1 MTTSKSDSPV
11 PVYLDHVK
19 IDGGFWGDRQQV
31 NRNRT
36 IPAIYDQLE
45 RTGRLAAWDL
55 QYDKEKDPRKER
67 HVIYMFWDSDTGKY
81 IEAVGYSL
89 HTHPDPALQQQTD
102 ALIERIR
109 HAQQPDGYL
118 NTYFTSIEPQMRW
131 RNLRDWHEMYNA
143 GHLIEGAV
151 AYYRGTGKRE
161 LLDTLSRFADHI
173 DSKFGPDDG
182 KKRGYPGHPE
192 LEMALVKLYNATGE
206 QHYLDLSKYF
216 INERGQ
222 QPHYFDQEALE
233 RGDDPA
239 KFWATSY
246 HYCQAHEPLR
256 EQETATGHAVR
267 ACYLYAGVA
276 DIARET
282 GDQELVEVSRRL
294 WDDLTQHQMYI
305 TGGLGPARTNEGF
318 TFGYDLPNETAYAET
333 CAGIALA
340 FWAHR
345 MFHIDPDGRY
355 IDVMER
361 ALYNNVL
368 SGVSVEG
375 DHFFYANPL
384 AAYPNVDPTKPLTSG
399 AKDQHYRREPWFFCP
414 CCPPNL
420 ARIVAGLGEYFYSTA
435 PGRLYIHLYNNNTG
449 RFELGGQSVQVQ
461 QQTDYPW
468 DGRVQLTV
476 KVEHP
481 AAFEIALRVP
491 GWCRAYSVDVN
502 GQGQQVSP
510 QKGYIVLNREWADGD
525 SVVLNLEMPVER
537 MLPHPLIRED
547 AGQIAMQ
554 RGPLVYCLEQADN
567 GPQLAN
573 VVIPGD
579 ADLKPE
585 RRPDLLG
592 GIVAIAGHAIR
603 IEPSEWGDQLYKP
616 QRDLQLKQTPFVFT
630 AIPYF
635 LWANREP
642 GEMRVWMR
650 TQQALKSSVSIEGV

>member
-1 MTTSKSDSPV
+1 MATQKPNPPI
-11 PVYLDHVK
+11 PVYLDRVQ
-19 IDGGFWGDRQQV
+19 IDGGFWGQRQTV

-55 QYDKEKDPRKER
+55 NYNENDPRKER
-67 HVIYMFWDSDTGKY
+67 HVVYMFWDSDTGKY

-102 ALIERIR
+102 ALISRIGQ
-109 HAQQPDGYL
+109 AQRLDGYL
-118 NTYFTSIEPQMRW
+118 NTYFTSIEPEMRW

-151 AYYRGTGKRE
+151 AYYRGTGRRE

-173 DSKFGPDDG
+173 DSKFGPDNG

-192 LEMALVKLYNATGE
+192 LEMALVKLYHATGE
-206 QHYLDLSKYF
+206 RRYLDLSKYF
-216 INERGQ
+216 IDERGQ
-222 QPHYFDQEALE
+222 QPHYFDIEARE

-239 KFWATSY
+239 KFWATTY
-246 HYCQAHEPLR
+246 HYCQAHAPLR
-256 EQETATGHAVR
+256 EQDTATGHAVR
-267 ACYLYAGVA
+267 ACYLYAGAA

-282 GDQELVEVSRRL
+282 DDQELVALSRRL

-318 TFGYDLPNETAYAET
+318 TFAYDLPNETAYAET

-345 MFHIDPDGRY
+345 MFHIDPDGCY

-368 SGVSVEG
+368 SGVSIEG

-399 AKDQHYRREPWFFCP
+399 VKNQHYRREPWFFCP

-420 ARIVAGLGEYFYSTA
+420 ARIVAGLGEYFYSAT
-435 PGRLYIHLYNNNTG
+435 PDRLYVHLYNNNTG
-449 RFELGGQSVQVQ
+449 QFEFGGKPVHIR

-468 DGRVQLTV
+468 DGRVELTV
-476 KVEHP
+476 SLEQP
-481 AAFEIALRVP
+481 AMFEIALRVP
-491 GWCRAYSVDVN
+491 GWCRAYTLEIN
-502 GQGQQVSP
+502 NEYQQISAE
-510 QKGYIVLNREWADGD
+510 KGYILLRREWADGD

-537 MLPHPLIRED
+537 ILPHPLIRED
-547 AGQIAMQ
+547 AGQVALQ

-573 VVIPGD
+573 VVISGD
-579 ADLKPE
+579 SDLKIE
-585 RRPDLLG
+585 ARPDLLG
-592 GIVAIAGHAIR
+592 GIVAITGHATR
-603 IEPSEWGDQLYKP
+603 AKLTDWGNQLYRP
-616 QRDLQLKQTPFVFT
+616 QNDVDLKQMPFVFT
-630 AIPYF
+630 AVPYF

-650 TQQALKSSVSIEGV
+650 TQ

>member
-1 MTTSKSDSPV
+1 MTSVKSNSPE
-11 PVYLDHVK
+11 PVYLDRVQ
-19 IDGGFWGDRQQV
+19 IRGGFWGDRQAI

-55 QYDKEKDPRKER
+55 NYDKEKDPRKER

-89 HTHPDPALQQQTD
+89 NTHPDPALQAQTD
-102 ALIERIR
+102 ALIAQISR
-109 HAQQPDGYL
+109 AQQPDGYL
-118 NTYFTSIEPQMRW
+118 NTYFTSIEPDMRW

-161 LLDTLSRFADHI
+161 LLDTLARYADHI
-173 DSKFGPDDG
+173 GSKFGPEEG
-182 KKRGYPGHPE
+182 QRHGYCGHPE
-192 LEMALVKLYNATGE
+192 IEMALVKLYNATGE
-206 QHYLDLSKYF
+206 RRYLDLSKYF
-216 INERGQ
+216 IDERGHE
-222 QPHYFDQEALE
+222 PHYFDIEARE

-246 HYCQAHEPLR
+246 HYCQAHQPLR

-276 DIARET
+276 DIALET

-294 WDDLTQHQMYI
+294 WDDLTQHQMFI

-318 TFGYDLPNETAYAET
+318 TFAYDLPNETAYAET

-368 SGVSVEG
+368 SGVSIEG

-384 AAYPNVDPTKPLTSG
+384 AAYPNVDPTKPLTAG
-399 AKDQHYRREPWFFCP
+399 VKNQHYRREPWFFCP

-420 ARIVAGLGEYFYSTA
+420 ARIVASLGGYIYSTTA
-435 PGRLYIHLYNNNTG
+435 DRLYVHLYNNNTG
-449 RFELGGQSVQVQ
+449 HFKFGGRPVAVE

-476 KVEHP
+476 K
-481 AAFEIALRVP
+481 AAQPTVFEIALRVP
-491 GWCRAYSVDVN
+491 GWCRAYTVEIN
-502 GQGQQVSP
+502 GQRQQVSAD
-510 QKGYIVLNREWADGD
+510 KGYIVLSREWSDGD
-525 SVVLNLEMPVER
+525 TVVLHLEMPVER

-547 AGQIAMQ
+547 AGQIALQ
-554 RGPLVYCLEQADN
+554 RGPIVYCLEQADN

-573 VVIPGD
+573 VVIPGE
-579 ADLKPE
+579 AELKAE
-585 RRPDLLG
+585 KRPNLLG
-592 GIVAIAGHAIR
+592 GIVAITGHAIR
-603 IEPSEWGDQLYKP
+603 VEPTEWGDQLYKP
-616 QRDLQLKQTPFVFT
+616 QNDVQLERTPFVFT

-650 TQQALKSSVSIEGV
+650 TH

>member
-1 MTTSKSDSPV
+1 MTTVKSNTPS
-11 PVYLDHVK
+11 PVYLDRVQ
-19 IDGGFWGDRQQV
+19 ISGGFWGDRQTI

-36 IPAIYDQLE
+36 IPAIHDQLE
-45 RTGRLAAWDL
+45 RTGRLAAWGL
-55 QYDKEKDPRKER
+55 NYDKEKDPRKER

-102 ALIERIR
+102 ALIEQISR
-109 HAQQPDGYL
+109 AQQPDGYL
-118 NTYFTSIEPQMRW
+118 NTYFTSIEPEMRW

-161 LLDTLSRFADHI
+161 LLDTLSRYADHI
-173 DSKFGPDDG
+173 DSKFGPEDG

-206 QHYLDLSKYF
+206 QRYLDLTKYF
-216 INERGQ
+216 IDERGHE
-222 QPHYFDQEALE
+222 PHYFDQEALE

-246 HYCQAHEPLR
+246 HYCQAHQPLR

-282 GDQELVEVSRRL
+282 DDQELVEVSRRL

-318 TFGYDLPNETAYAET
+318 TFAYDMPNETAYAET

-368 SGVSVEG
+368 SGVSIEG

-384 AAYPNVDPTKPLTSG
+384 AAYPNVDPTKPLTAG
-399 AKDQHYRREPWFFCP
+399 VKNQHYRREPWFFCP

-420 ARIVAGLGEYFYSTA
+420 ARIVASLGGYIYSTTA
-435 PGRLYIHLYNNNTG
+435 DRLYVHLYNNNTG
-449 RFELGGQSVQVQ
+449 HFEFGGRPVEVQ

-476 KVEHP
+476 KAAQP
-481 AAFEIALRVP
+481 TAFEIALRVP
-491 GWCRAYSVDVN
+491 GWCRAYTVEVN
-502 GQGQQVSP
+502 GQRQQVSAEN
-510 QKGYIVLNREWADGD
+510 GYIVLSREWADGD
-525 SVVLNLEMPVER
+525 TVVLNLEMPVER

-547 AGQIAMQ
+547 AGQIALQ
-554 RGPLVYCLEQADN
+554 RGPIVYCLEQADN

-573 VVIPGD
+573 VIIPGESGLT
-579 ADLKPE
+579 AEK
-585 RRPDLLG
+585 RADLLG
-592 GIVAIAGHAIR
+592 GIVAITGSAIR
-603 IEPSEWGDQLYKP
+603 VEPTEWGDQLYKP
-616 QRDLQLKQTPFVFT
+616 QNEAHLKETPFVFT

-650 TQQALKSSVSIEGV
+650 AQ